1 MEEIQPKNFDY
12 SILNENEKLA
22 TLENEKKLNEIF
34 EKYQPEVGE
43 ILYNQQQVMSKHGNG
58 IFQSWYESKGFN
70 RGKVYQY
77 INKYKFLNNIEELS
91 NKDIFQNAPISLQ
104 NEMSKPSAK
113 KEVNQAVYSGDIT
126 SRKEYKEMENR
137 VKKAEQKAQQAQQQ
151 AESERKERERLEEE
165 SENIEPE
172 IKEIYI
178 EDEERINN
186 LTKEIEKI
194 NDQKEQME
202 NRLKSSENDAEKYR
216 KLQDD
221 IDKLRNEKE
230 DVIRQIDNVSS
241 IGKFISRV
249 ERSFEE
255 DLAPVKYSR
264 AIEELERSEVAQES
278 LETIVSKV
286 EKWCNEMRTIMKNN
300 NITEVIEHE

>member
-1 MEEIQPKNFDY
+1 MGELSLSVDLVSIATKINNHKNNIGYSFIEIGKELIRAKEEDLKHGEWQLFLEEINMSKSQADRHIKISKEYEIGKLPNVGNIGFTAMYEIATLPEEKRGEA
-12 SILNENEKLA
+12 LNEDGTAKSAREIRELKSKNKE
-22 TLENEKKLNEIF
+22 LE
-34 EKYQPEVGE
+34 
-43 ILYNQQQVMSKHGNG
+43 QQ
-58 IFQSWYESKGFN
+58 
-70 RGKVYQY
+70 
-77 INKYKFLNNIEELS
+77 
-91 NKDIFQNAPISLQ
+91 
-104 NEMSKPSAK
+104 
-113 KEVNQAVYSGDIT
+113 
-126 SRKEYKEMENR
+126 
-137 VKKAEQKAQQAQQQ
+137 AEQAQKQ

-165 SENIEPE
+165 NENIEPE